1 MQQKHEQIA
10 SSILGALGL
19 TVSVQ
24 DLNQIINLILLILSV
39 INILIVL
46 GNKVYNHIKNKKY
59 DKVPQ
64 DINEAIDD
72 IEKLKKKDGE

>member
-46 GNKVYNHIKNKKY
+46 GNKVYNHVKNKKY
-59 DKVPQ
+59 DEVPQ